1 MRSITFSLIR
11 RNLCSYGVSRLTS
24 KQQPS
29 LLYSSMVSPPLSSS
43 SLMRK
48 SFRDPSRTSL
58 FLPFRFA
65 SSSTA
70 AKKVGADENLKR
82 VLETEI
88 ECAEE
93 TEDLPQGGFL
103 PDGFPFEIIDNP
115 GEHTIILKRQFAGDN
130 IEVEVHMPEMAG
142 EGEEDEDEDDDD
154 DKDDNNEA
162 SGQTYIS
169 LIVNISKGE
178 GPRLE
183 FCCSA
188 CPDEITIDSML
199 MKSPDVS
206 SNEMAYEGPDFS
218 DLDENLQKEFYK
230 YLEDRGI
237 KSSMTNFLQEYMI
250 SKDNR
255 EYKGWLKNMKDFIE
269 N

>member
-11 RNLCSYGVSRLTS
+11 RNLRSYGASRLTS

-29 LLYSSMVSPPLSSS
+29 LLYSSEASPLSLSSS
-43 SLMRK
+43 SLQKKR
-48 SFRDPSRTSL
+48 FQDPSRTPL
-58 FLPFRFA
+58 FLQFRFA

-70 AKKVGADENLKR
+70 AKKVGADEKLKR
-82 VLETEI
+82 VLESEI
-88 ECAEE
+88 ECADE
-93 TEDLPQGGFL
+93 TDDLPPGGFL

-115 GEHTIILKRQFAGDN
+115 GEQTVILKRQFAGDN
-130 IEVEVHMPEMAG
+130 IEVEVHMPDMTG
-142 EGEEDEDEDDDD
+142 EDEEDEDDDD
-154 DKDDNNEA
+154 DDKDDDDEA
-162 SGQTYIS
+162 SAQTYIS

-188 CPDEITIDSML
+188 SPDEITIDSML

-206 SNEMAYEGPDFS
+206 SNEIAYEGPEFS

-237 KSSMTNFLQEYMI
+237 KSSLTNFLQEYMTR
-250 SKDNR
+250 KENR
-255 EYKGWLKNMKDFIE
+255 EYVGWLKNMKDFIE
-269 N
+269 K